1 LFGKSKSI
9 VTFPAKAVFKGG
21 KAAGGK
27 VIDMKRWFTS
37 KTIGTALMF
46 LFAKLF
52 GSLMVDVEVL
62 TLIEQYAAWSL
73 PLLMILLRIVTK
85 GPITK

>member
-1 LFGKSKSI
+1 
-9 VTFPAKAVFKGG
+9 
-21 KAAGGK
+21 
-27 VIDMKRWFTS
+27 MKRWFTS
-37 KTIGTALMF
+37 KTIGVAAMY

-62 TLIEQYAAWSL
+62 ALIEQYAAWSL